1 MDYKKIITEMTLEE
15 KFHYLTG
22 ADLNSGYELE
32 RFPVKKMRY
41 HDGPFGLRMKVKD
54 SSKQEELQLKNTNCI
69 SKCRKRK

>member
-1 MDYKKIITEMTLEE
+1 MEKLEIRKMGKRGMDYKKIITEMTLEE

-54 SSKQEELQLKNTNCI
+54 SSKQEDCN
-69 SKCRKRK
+69 